1 MSKQH
6 HHVTLTPR
14 PDKTAETRELLA
26 RAEELVTSKQP
37 ENGPTSW
44 CASVSEDGKKFFVA
58 ALFENQKAV
67 DFHQANLADI
77 AKEFGAMMAA
87 PLEITIHTVIAAAS

>member
-1 MSKQH
+1 MSRQH
-6 HHVTLTPR
+6 HHVTLAPR
-14 PDKTAETRELLA
+14 PDKIAETRELLT

-44 CASVSEDGKKFFVA
+44 CASVSEDGEKFFVA
-58 ALFENQKAV
+58 ALFENQEAV

-77 AKEFGAMMAA
+77 VEEFGAMVAA
-87 PLEITIHTVIAAAS
+87 PPEYTIGTVIAAAS